1 MYQQLIPIIAPVLI
15 CAGFGFAWARLG
27 LPFEREFVT
36 RMIMNIGTPCLILRG
51 MAGLEVEP
59 ESFLRVV
66 GIAVVI
72 LSATAVIGGVVLRI
86 AKQPLRSFLPS
97 AVFGN
102 AGNLGLPLCLFA
114 FGEPGLVLGVA
125 FYLVGSVT
133 QFIFGPLFQGREAA
147 WRILVTT
154 PIIYAALFGLAL
166 LATDTAMPLWLANT
180 VDLFAGLAIPLM
192 LLALGYSLANFRVR
206 RAGLATGLA
215 VLRLGLGFGLGL
227 AAVTLL
233 DLEGTLRGVVLIQ
246 SSMPV
251 AVFCFLLAAR
261 YDRDP
266 DDVAASILVST
277 VAAFLLLPALLI
289 FALGG

>member
-59 ESFLRVV
+59 QSFFSVV
-66 GIAVVI
+66 AIAAGI
-72 LSATAVIGGVVLRI
+72 LFTTGLIGALVLRL
-86 AKQPLRSFLPS
+86 AGQPLRSFLPTV
-97 AVFGN
+97 VFGN

-133 QFIFGPLFQGREAA
+133 QFVFGPLFQGRATA
-147 WRILVTT
+147 WRILVST
-154 PIIYAALFGLAL
+154 PIIYAAAFGLVL
-166 LATDTAMPLWLANT
+166 LATDTSMPLWLANT

-206 RAGLATGLA
+206 SAGLAAGLA
-215 VLRLGLGFGLGL
+215 LMRLGLGFALGL
-227 AAVTLL
+227 ATVTLL
-233 DLEGTLRGVVLIQ
+233 NLEGTLRGVILIQ

-261 YDRDP
+261 YERDP
-266 DDVAASILVST
+266 EEVAGAILVST
-277 VAAFLLLPALLI
+277 LAAFLLLPALLI
-289 FALGG
+289 LALGG

>member
-1 MYQQLIPIIAPVLI
+1 VYEQLIPIIAPVLI

-36 RMIMNIGTPCLILRG
+36 RMIMNVGTPCLILRG

-59 ESFLRVV
+59 ESFLEVV
-66 GIAVVI
+66 GIATAI
-72 LSATAVIGGVVLRI
+72 LGSTAVIGGVILRV
-86 AKQPLRSFLPS
+86 ARQPLRSFLPS
-97 AVFGN
+97 LVFGN

-114 FGEPGLVLGVA
+114 FGEPGLVFGVA

-133 QFIFGPLFQGREAA
+133 QFIFGPLFQGRAAA
-147 WRILVTT
+147 WRILLTT
-154 PIIYAALFGLAL
+154 PIIYAALLGLVL
-166 LATDTAMPLWLANT
+166 LATDTAMPPWLDNT
-180 VDLFAGLAIPLM
+180 VELFAGLAIPLM
-192 LLALGYSLANFRVR
+192 LLALGFSLANFRVR

-215 VLRLGLGFGLGL
+215 ALRLALGFGLGL
-227 AAVTLL
+227 TAVWLL
-233 DLEGTLRGVVLIQ
+233 ELEGMLRGVVLIQ

-289 FALGG
+289 FALDG